1 MVQPKIILCSLS
13 IGLASLSFGSKV
25 PSLTPVAVSIDV
37 PSPAW
42 TIKISRIY
50 KKANTLLVV
59 CEARKQEGLAAA
71 VMSKAK
77 TSVNI
82 PRKFQKLPREV
93 YVTGQTWNYSEGYK
107 VVTDEELAKLLIT
120 ASEVYSS
127 PKQLNEKS
135 FIGLTLKEAQDLAKI
150 NKLRSRVIEIDG
162 EPQGVTAD
170 YRPER
175 LNFSIKNGK
184 IIRVNKG

>member
-1 MVQPKIILCSLS
+1 MVHLKILLCYFSL
-13 IGLASLSFGSKV
+13 GLGSLSFGSKSP
-25 PSLTPVAVSIDV
+25 PSTPVAVTIDV

-50 KKANTLLVV
+50 TKTNKLLVV
-59 CEARKQEGLAAA
+59 CQAQKKEGLAAA

-77 TSVNI
+77 ASVNM
-82 PRKFQKLPREV
+82 PRKFQKLPREI

-107 VVTDEELAKLLIT
+107 AVTAEELAKLLVG
-120 ASEVYSS
+120 ASEVYSP

-135 FIGLTLKEAQDLAKI
+135 FIGLTLDEAQALAKI
-150 NKLRSRVIEIDG
+150 NKQPSRVVEIDG
-162 EPQGVTAD
+162 KPQAITAD

-175 LNFSIKNGK
+175 FNFSIKNGK
-184 IIRVNKG
+184 VIRVNKG

>member
-1 MVQPKIILCSLS
+1 V
-13 IGLASLSFGSKV
+13 V
-25 PSLTPVAVSIDV
+25 VAIVV

-42 TIKISRIY
+42 TIRISKIY
-50 KKANTLLVV
+50 KKANQLLVV
-59 CEARKQEGLAAA
+59 CEAQKKEGLAAA
-71 VMSKAK
+71 VISKAE
-77 TSVNI
+77 TSANI
-82 PRKFQKLPREV
+82 PTKLQKLPREV
-93 YVTGQTWNYSEGYK
+93 YVTGQTWNYSKGYK
-107 VVTDEELAKLLIT
+107 AVTDEELAKLLIT

-135 FIGLTLKEAQDLAKI
+135 FIGLTLKEAQELAQS
-150 NKLRSRVIEIDG
+150 NKLPSRVIEIDG
-162 EPQGVTAD
+162 NPQGVTAD

>member
-1 MVQPKIILCSLS
+1 MLYLKNLLGCFCIGLSFSSSASGTSLS
-13 IGLASLSFGSKV
+13 I
-25 PSLTPVAVSIDV
+25 PVEVTIDV

-42 TIKISRIY
+42 SLKITSIHAKA
-50 KKANTLLVV
+50 KKLLIICNVQ
-59 CEARKQEGLAAA
+59 KKDGFAAA
-71 VMSKAK
+71 VMTKAK
-77 TSVNI
+77 ASVNI

-135 FIGLTLKEAQDLAKI
+135 FTGLTLKEAQDLAKI

-170 YRPER
+170 HRPER

>member
-1 MVQPKIILCSLS
+1 MVHPKILLCYLS
-13 IGLASLSFGSKV
+13 IGLSSLSFGSKA
-25 PSLTPVAVSIDV
+25 PSSTPVAVTIDV

-50 KKANTLLVV
+50 TKANKLIVV
-59 CEARKQEGLAAA
+59 CKAQKKEGLAAA

-82 PRKFQKLPREV
+82 LGKFQKLPREI
-93 YVTGQTWNYSEGYK
+93 YVTGQTWNYSKGYK
-107 VVTDEELAKLLIT
+107 AVTDEELEKFLIT
-120 ASEVYSS
+120 ASEIYAPS
-127 PKQLNEKS
+127 KQLNEKS
-135 FIGLTLKEAQDLAKI
+135 FIGLTLKEAQALAKV
-150 NKLRSRVIEIDG
+150 NKLPSRVIEIDG
-162 EPQGVTAD
+162 QPQITSED

-175 LNFSIKNGK
+175 FNFAIKNGK